1 MADTQRSG
9 PKSLQSLAHDSVQ
22 RQLRYLDHLEK
33 IRDKGFVGRDT
44 QQRIN
49 YVLDGQYQDGPGD
62 SVILDTLE
70 KLGLPRIWG
79 LSVHVNSLAHRPA
92 TNSEVAAID
101 AVYKPA
107 VDQYI
112 ESTGLRQAR
121 DYLAGVDLH
130 QDPNEEQTG
139 QGLAHMREMLGSG
152 ARREQR
158 LQHIAQAVEMR
169 GSGAPNTRPAARVLP
184 VSAARV
190 TRKAVMG
197 PPHAG
202 ASAPTIIAGTGL
214 IAPAP
219 GWHYMATGELMEDPE

>member
-1 MADTQRSG
+1 MADQGSG

-33 IRDKGFVGRDT
+33 TRDKGFVGRDT
-44 QQRIN
+44 QQRIS
-49 YVLDGQYQDGPGD
+49 YALDGRYLDGPGD

-70 KLGLPRIWG
+70 NMGLPRIWG
-79 LSVHVNSLAHRPA
+79 LSVHVNRLAHRPL

-107 VDQYI
+107 MDQYI

-121 DYLAGVDLH
+121 DYLAGVDLY
-130 QDPNEEQTG
+130 QTDPNEEQTG

-158 LQHIAQAVEMR
+158 LQHNAQAVEMR
-169 GSGAPNTRPAARVLP
+169 GSGAPNTRPAPQILSLSTARLARKP
-184 VSAARV
+184 V
-190 TRKAVMG
+190 TG
-197 PPHAG
+197 LPHAG
-202 ASAPTIIAGTGL
+202 ASAPTIIADTGL

-219 GWHYMATGELMEDPE
+219 GWHYMATGELMKDPE